1 MAHSPKTL
9 LIFSQVFLPD
19 PASVGQHM
27 ADVAIAMRRRGH
39 RVVVYASNRGYEDP
53 NRHYLAR
60 ETIEGVEV
68 RRLKFSSFGKAS
80 IPKRL
85 IGTISFMVQCFFI
98 ALTSRH
104 VDGILFS
111 TSPPMVGFVV
121 SLAAMMR
128 RIPTAYWAMD
138 LNPDQLIALGKINRN
153 GLASHFLQRIN
164 RFILQRTSLVV
175 ALDRFMAGRLK
186 EYARLESKMVVI
198 APWPHEHHLHDVPRS
213 ENPFVIRHNLLDRF
227 VIMYSGNHSPSN
239 PLDTLLQA
247 TLRFRDDPRIRFL
260 FVGGGLG
267 KRDVERFIA
276 QHSLTN
282 VVSLPYQ
289 PLADLSYSLSAADV
303 HVVSLGEQ
311 MVGIIHPCKI
321 YGAMTVGRPV
331 LFFGPSPS
339 HVSDLLTAHDFGW
352 TVAHGDVEQA
362 VRAIRYAADSSE
374 DKRRTMGQTALQVM
388 RQQLTQELLCGQFC
402 QALEEKLQLAAP
414 SLDCPAKE
422 PAPCEPCLS

>member
-1 MAHSPKTL
+1 MANSPKTL

-39 RVVVYASNRGYEDP
+39 RVIVYASNRGYEDP
-53 NRHYLAR
+53 NRRYLPR
-60 ETIEGVEV
+60 ENIEGVEV
-68 RRLKFSSFGKAS
+68 RRLTFTSFGKAS
-80 IPKRL
+80 ILKRL
-85 IGTISFMVQCFFI
+85 IGTVSFMVQSSFI

-111 TSPPMVGFVV
+111 TSPPMVGFSV

-138 LNPDQLIALGKINRN
+138 LNPDQLIALGKIKRN
-153 GLASHFLQRIN
+153 GLAFHFLQRVN

-198 APWPHEHHLHDVPRS
+198 APWPHENHVHDVPRS
-213 ENPFVIRHNLLDRF
+213 ENPFVIRHDLLDRF

-276 QHSLTN
+276 EHSLTH
-282 VVSLPYQ
+282 VVSFPYQ

-331 LFFGPSPS
+331 LFFGPNPS
-339 HVSDLLTAHDFGW
+339 HVSDLLDAHDFGW
-352 TVAHGDVEQA
+352 TVAHGDVDRA
-362 VRAIRYAADSSE
+362 VAAIRTAADASE
-374 DKRRTMGQTALQVM
+374 ETFSRMSQTALQVL

-402 QALEEKLQLAAP
+402 QALEEKLHLTAP

-422 PAPCEPCLS
+422 SAPCEPCLS